1 MHQVLKNTV
10 QKFPNKTFII
20 FKNKEFTY
28 SHFYDQV
35 TKLISGLS
43 DLGIKKGDRVSIFL
57 GNQME
62 FIFTYFAT
70 LALGAI
76 FVPINASYK
85 ENELNHILTDVKP
98 KIIITTNRQIQNIIS
113 KLTFKPDFISSID
126 QSSNKEVIDF
136 KKLFINKKIF
146 LDENNDKD
154 IATIIYTSGTTGKA
168 KGSMLMHMNF
178 LSNAEALV
186 TSWKWT
192 ATDRILLSI
201 PIFHQHGLGVV
212 LNGTVYIGSS
222 IVMLERFN
230 QHDVLNNISKY
241 RCNVFMGVPTMY
253 QRLLNIDNP
262 KSYDL
267 NHMRLFVS
275 GSGPLSEKT
284 FYDFKDKF
292 GFEILERYGLI

>member
-1 MHQVLKNTV
+1 MDMHQVLKNTV

-98 KIIITTNRQIQNIIS
+98 KIIITTNRQIQ
-113 KLTFKPDFISSID
+113 
-126 QSSNKEVIDF
+126 
-136 KKLFINKKIF
+136 
-146 LDENNDKD
+146 
-154 IATIIYTSGTTGKA
+154 
-168 KGSMLMHMNF
+168 
-178 LSNAEALV
+178 
-186 TSWKWT
+186 
-192 ATDRILLSI
+192 
-201 PIFHQHGLGVV
+201 
-212 LNGTVYIGSS
+212 
-222 IVMLERFN
+222 
-230 QHDVLNNISKY
+230 
-241 RCNVFMGVPTMY
+241 
-253 QRLLNIDNP
+253 
-262 KSYDL
+262 
-267 NHMRLFVS
+267 
-275 GSGPLSEKT
+275 
-284 FYDFKDKF
+284 
-292 GFEILERYGLI
+292 